1 MRERECPTRLH
12 PSKRNPAHLFT
23 ANLRGAT
30 AKHSAHRQPN
40 NPTHRDKR
48 LPRANGDESKNRSIP
63 MARALQVMK
72 LKMTGFRK
80 ILITIAAG
88 SAMVGCEPAHAFNFM
103 AAGFAAKGFE
113 QAQQQQ
119 QQYQLE
125 QQQLRMQQ
133 AQQAQQMQEQQL
145 QMEQQ
150 RLQVER
156 QKIELQEAQ
165 MRLQKEQAAASAP
178 VAPAVLAAPESGD
191 QK

>member
-1 MRERECPTRLH
+1 
-12 PSKRNPAHLFT
+12 
-23 ANLRGAT
+23 
-30 AKHSAHRQPN
+30 
-40 NPTHRDKR
+40 
-48 LPRANGDESKNRSIP
+48 
-63 MARALQVMK
+63 MK
-72 LKMTGFRK
+72 YKMTGIRK

-103 AAGFAAKGFE
+103 AAGFAAKGYE
-113 QAQQQQ
+113 QAQ

-156 QKIELQEAQ
+156 QKIELQEVQ

-178 VAPAVLAAPESGD
+178 IAPAVLAAPESGD